1 MKMLQPRA
9 WSVMLALFLTE
20 IVVIGPNLTVPNVFL
35 TPLIRAFGWSHA
47 EAARIAFATYIAG
60 AVAAPLVGWI
70 MDRLDAR
77 WVIGAGLVTVAL
89 GYYCASHA
97 DSIWSMMAAFA
108 LLGTGAMLAGML
120 SNMVVAV
127 NWFGDHRGFA
137 GGLVTTGAS
146 LGIGIAP
153 PLLTWTIARQGW
165 PAAMRWLDAPIL
177 LLVLPLVLLVMRTRP
192 PIPKAQTTSQEVATL
207 AGLEFRPALA
217 TLAFWLC
224 IVADFVFEQG
234 EIGLLTH
241 SLTYMIGVGFSAEH
255 AAWIFSAQTLLS
267 TLWTVPLGVIADR
280 FGVRI
285 VLACALLAKAL
296 GTAAFCGIDNPHLGP
311 LFVVLF
317 VICWG
322 SPSGTVF
329 SLFPV
334 LLSEATGL
342 RRFGSLSGILRCTSA
357 VSMAI
362 GPIWTGRIFDV
373 TGSYIPA
380 FVITIGFALVAALM
394 VSLVRPSVGTFV
406 LPTAGASPTVA

>member
-1 MKMLQPRA
+1 MRQMRPRA
-9 WSVMLALFLTE
+9 WSVMLALLLTE
-20 IVVIGPNLTVPNVFL
+20 LLVIGPNLTVPNVFL

-60 AVAAPLVGWI
+60 AVVAPLVGWI

-77 WVIGAGLVTVAL
+77 WVIGAGLAIVVL
-89 GYYCASHA
+89 GYYCASQA
-97 DSIWSMMAAFA
+97 ASIGTMVAAFA

-127 NWFGDHRGFA
+127 NWFGDRRGLA

-146 LGIGIAP
+146 IGIGIAP
-153 PLLTWTIARQGW
+153 PLLTWIIARQGW

-177 LLVLPLVLLVMRTRP
+177 LLVLPLILLVMRTRP
-192 PIPKAQTTSQEVATL
+192 AIPKAQTTSQEVATL
-207 AGLEFRPALA
+207 SGLEFRPALA
-217 TLAFWLC
+217 TWAFWLC
-224 IVADFVFEQG
+224 IVADFIFEQG

-280 FGVRI
+280 FGTRT
-285 VLACALLAKAL
+285 VLALALLSKAL
-296 GTAAFCGIDNPHLGP
+296 GTAAFCGVSNPHLGP

-317 VICWG
+317 IVCWG

-357 VSMAI
+357 VAMAI
-362 GPIWTGRIFDV
+362 GPIWTGRIFDLS
-373 TGSYIPA
+373 GSYIPA
-380 FVITIGFALVAALM
+380 FAITVAFALTAALM
-394 VSLVRPSVGTFV
+394 VSMVRPQGEV
-406 LPTAGASPTVA
+406 LGQPRSSALA

>member
-1 MKMLQPRA
+1 
-9 WSVMLALFLTE
+9 MLALLLTE
-20 IVVIGPNLTVPNVFL
+20 ILVVGPNLIVPNVFL

-60 AVAAPLVGWI
+60 AVVAPLVGWI

-77 WVIGAGLVTVAL
+77 WVISAGLVIVVIA
-89 GYYCASHA
+89 YYYASHA
-97 DSIWSMMAAFA
+97 HSIGAMAAAFA

-146 LGIGIAP
+146 LGIGLAP
-153 PLLTWTIARQGW
+153 PLLTWLIAHQGW
-165 PAAMRWLDAPIL
+165 QAAMRWLDAPVL
-177 LLVLPLVLLVMRTRP
+177 LVVLPLVLLVMRTRP
-192 PIPKAQTTSQEVATL
+192 PIPRAQSTSQEVATL
-207 AGLEFRPALA
+207 AGLEFWPAFT

-224 IVADFVFEQG
+224 IVADFMFEQG

-241 SLTYMIGVGFSAEH
+241 SLTYMIGVGFSPEH

-267 TLWTVPLGVIADR
+267 MLCTVPLGLMADR
-280 FGVRI
+280 FGVRR
-285 VLACALLAKAL
+285 VLAFALLSKAL
-296 GTAAFCGIDNPHLGP
+296 GTAAFCGFSNPHFGP

-317 VICWG
+317 IVCWG

-357 VSMAI
+357 VAMAI

-380 FVITIGFALVAALM
+380 FVTTVGLALM
-394 VSLVRPSVGTFV
+394 ASVMILMVRPQGETVVEAKVGV
-406 LPTAGASPTVA
+406 SPTLA